1 MDESKKLNVALLV
14 FYILFV
20 ISVGLI
26 VLEITNKAS
35 IDQPPSKTQIEE
47 QLDSVYCEDFVGS
60 DENIP
65 TLDLWVPVMPD
76 KTITVISKDTL
87 RVSC

>member
-1 MDESKKLNVALLV
+1 MKINAAMLV
-14 FYILFV
+14 FYILFA

-26 VLEITNKAS
+26 ILEVVNKAS

-47 QLDSVYCEDFVGS
+47 QLDSVYHEDFVGS

-65 TLDLWVPVMPD
+65 TMWVPVMPD
-76 KTITVISKDTL
+76 KAITVISEDTL

>member
-1 MDESKKLNVALLV
+1 MKIKPSVPILA
-14 FYILFV
+14 FYFLFV
-20 ISVGLI
+20 ITIILV
-26 VLEITNKAS
+26 VLEIANRIS

-47 QLDSVYCEDFVGS
+47 QLDSVYYEDFVGS

-76 KTITVISKDTL
+76 KIITVISEDV
-87 RVSC
+87 RHVSC